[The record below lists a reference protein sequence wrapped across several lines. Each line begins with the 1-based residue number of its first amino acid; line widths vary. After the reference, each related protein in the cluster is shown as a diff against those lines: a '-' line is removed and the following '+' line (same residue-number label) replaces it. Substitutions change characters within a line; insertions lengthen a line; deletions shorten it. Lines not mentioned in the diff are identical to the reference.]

1 MKDWEKRMNKDAINN
16 IFYDKVENDR
26 RYIMTKNAR
35 NWIWAHGPK
44 DSNIDSIL
52 RSNNTCYYTSIESM
66 LVHLLEKRFREH
78 VTDLTSKNFRK
89 SLKKAFTELRSIGK
103 ELDAITW
110 DKIKR
115 GDYCKYCHRLKE
127 KE

>member
-1 MKDWEKRMNKDAINN
+1 MNKSAVNN
-16 IFYDKVENDR
+16 IFYDKIEKDK

-35 NWIWAHGPK
+35 NWIWTHGPK
-44 DSNIDSIL
+44 DSTIDSIL

-66 LVHLLEKRFREH
+66 LVNLFEKRFREH
-78 VTDLTSKNFRK
+78 VTDLTSKNIRK
-89 SLKKAFTELRSIGK
+89 SLTEAFTDVRLIGK

-115 GDYCKYCHRLKE
+115 GDYCKYCNRKKE